1 MARGGTIRGT
11 GAVVRIRRPGLAAA
25 LAPILF
31 GSAAAVIVGHAPT
44 PSPHPA
50 ASLAAS
56 LATTRPDVTV
66 DCAGK
71 PQVHP
76 ATLMLACDDGNAYL
90 SGLRWTAWG
99 STAAATG
106 TWRINDCVP
115 NCAAGTFHSFA
126 ATVKLWQ
133 PEPLPRR
140 CRQAELLPSQL
151 HGHAAEHAGHPLE
164 GWTLRRGQA
173 ARIATDRLAPNVA
186 IRPPGP
192 ADQER

>member
-1 MARGGTIRGT
+1 M
-11 GAVVRIRRPGLAAA
+11 RIRRPGLAAA

-133 PEPLPRR
+133 PEPLPR
-140 CRQAELLPSQL
+140 
-151 HGHAAEHAGHPLE
+151 HAGAGYYSKITIDLPDSRCYAAA
-164 GWTLRRGQA
+164 GKRSCYPASYTGTLRS
-173 ARIATDRLAPNVA
+173 TPV
-186 IRPPGP
+186 IR
-192 ADQER
+192 